1 MIVDP
6 LRLRR
11 LIEPPDATVVL
22 PGSKSL
28 TNRALLCAG
37 LAEGRSELTGVL
49 FSDDTEAMLAAL
61 VGLGAEVQED
71 RLASTVGIAGIGG
84 RLPSDP
90 LNIDAR
96 QSGTTGRFLAP
107 LIALAPGGG
116 SLDGHEQLRAR
127 PMSDQVE
134 AMRTLGANL
143 SADRRSGEGERL
155 PLSSTGGG
163 MRGGAVTVS
172 GATSSQFLS
181 GLLLC
186 APLYDEGVT
195 IEVSDALVSR
205 PYIDMTVGVM
215 ERFGA
220 ALERDGYRRFV
231 CAPGVYT
238 AQRYAVEPDASAAS
252 YFFALAAMTRGRIR
266 VEGLGRTA
274 VQGDMAF
281 LDVLEQMGAVVRQG
295 GDWTEVVGRDL
306 RGVDVDLAD
315 FSDTAPTLAVVAAVA
330 DSPTRIR
337 GIGFVRGKESDRIG
351 AVITELERLG
361 VASVE
366 HDDGL
371 TIHPSEVRPG
381 VVNTYE
387 DHRLAM
393 AFGLLGLVADGVEIA
408 DPSCVAKTFPT
419 YWDVLEDARSGS

>member
-11 LIEPPDATVVL
+11 LTEPPDATVVL

-61 VGLGAEVQED
+61 TGMGAQVEED
-71 RLASTVGIAGIGG
+71 RPAHTVSITGIGG
-84 RLPSDP
+84 RLPAEP
-90 LNIDAR
+90 LIIDAR

-116 SLDGHEQLRAR
+116 MLDGHEQLRAR
-127 PMSDQVE
+127 PMSDQLE
-134 AMRTLGANL
+134 AMRSLGATL
-143 SADRRSGEGERL
+143 SAVDDRL

-186 APLYDEGVT
+186 APLFGDGLQLEVADE
-195 IEVSDALVSR
+195 LVSR
-205 PYIDMTVGVM
+205 PYIDMTVDVM

-220 ALERDGYRRFV
+220 AVERDGYRRFG
-231 CAPGVYT
+231 CAPGIYA
-238 AQRYAVEPDASAAS
+238 AQRSAIEPDASAAS

-266 VEGLGRTA
+266 VEGLGRSA

-295 GDWTEVVGRDL
+295 DDWTEVVGRDL

-361 VASVE
+361 IASVE

-371 TIHPSEVRPG
+371 TVHPGEVRSG
-381 VVNTYE
+381 VVSTYE

-393 AFGLLGLVADGVEIA
+393 AFGLLGLVADGVAIA
-408 DPSCVAKTFPT
+408 DPGCVAKTFPT
-419 YWDVLEDARSGS
+419 YWDVLEGARTQA

>member
-11 LIEPPDATVVL
+11 LTEPPDATVVL

-37 LAEGRSELTGVL
+37 LAEGRSELAGVL

-61 VGLGAEVQED
+61 TGMGAQVEED
-71 RLASTVGIAGIGG
+71 RPAHTVSITGIGG
-84 RLPSDP
+84 RLPAEP
-90 LNIDAR
+90 LIIDAR

-116 SLDGHEQLRAR
+116 MLDGHEQLRTR
-127 PMSDQVE
+127 PMSDQLE
-134 AMRTLGANL
+134 AMRSLGATL
-143 SADRRSGEGERL
+143 SAVDDRL

-186 APLYDEGVT
+186 APLFGDGLQLEVADE
-195 IEVSDALVSR
+195 LVSR
-205 PYIDMTVGVM
+205 PYIDMTVDVM

-220 ALERDGYRRFV
+220 AVERDGYRRFG
-231 CAPGVYT
+231 CAPGIYA
-238 AQRYAVEPDASAAS
+238 AQRYAIEPDASAAS

-266 VEGLGRTA
+266 VEGLGRSA

-281 LDVLEQMGAVVRQG
+281 LDVLEQMGAVVRQVD
-295 GDWTEVVGRDL
+295 DWTEVVGRDL

-361 VASVE
+361 IASVE

-371 TIHPSEVRPG
+371 TVHPGEVRSG
-381 VVNTYE
+381 VVSTYE

-393 AFGLLGLVADGVEIA
+393 AFGLLGLVADGVAIA
-408 DPSCVAKTFPT
+408 DPGCVAKTFPT
-419 YWDVLEDARSGS
+419 YWDVLEGARTQA

>member
-6 LRLRR
+6 LPLRR
-11 LIEPPDATVVL
+11 LTEPLDATVAL

-61 VGLGAEVQED
+61 TGMGAQVEED
-71 RLASTVGIAGIGG
+71 RPAHTVSITGIGG
-84 RLPSDP
+84 RLPAEP
-90 LNIDAR
+90 LIIDAR

-116 SLDGHEQLRAR
+116 MLDGHEQLRTR
-127 PMSDQVE
+127 PMSDQLE
-134 AMRTLGANL
+134 AMRSLGATL
-143 SADRRSGEGERL
+143 SAVDDRL

-186 APLYDEGVT
+186 APLFGDGLQLEVADE
-195 IEVSDALVSR
+195 LVSR
-205 PYIDMTVGVM
+205 PYIDMTVDVM

-220 ALERDGYRRFV
+220 AVERDGYRRFG
-231 CAPGVYT
+231 CAPGIYA
-238 AQRYAVEPDASAAS
+238 AQRYAIEPDASAAS

-266 VEGLGRTA
+266 VEGLGRSA

-295 GDWTEVVGRDL
+295 DDWTEVVGRDL

-361 VASVE
+361 IASVE

-371 TIHPSEVRPG
+371 TVHPGEVRSG
-381 VVNTYE
+381 VVSTYE

-393 AFGLLGLVADGVEIA
+393 AFGLLGLVADGVAIA
-408 DPSCVAKTFPT
+408 DPGCVAKTFPT
-419 YWDVLEDARSGS
+419 YWDVLEGARTQA

>member
-1 MIVDP
+1 VIVDP

-11 LIEPPDATVVL
+11 LTEPPDATVVL

-61 VGLGAEVQED
+61 TGMGAQVEED
-71 RLASTVGIAGIGG
+71 RPAHTVSITGIGG
-84 RLPSDP
+84 RLPAEP
-90 LNIDAR
+90 LIIDAR

-116 SLDGHEQLRAR
+116 MLDGHEQLRAR
-127 PMSDQVE
+127 PMSDQLE
-134 AMRTLGANL
+134 AMRSLGATL
-143 SADRRSGEGERL
+143 SAVDDRL

-186 APLYDEGVT
+186 APLFGDGLQLEVADE
-195 IEVSDALVSR
+195 LVSR
-205 PYIDMTVGVM
+205 PYIDMTVDVM

-220 ALERDGYRRFV
+220 AVERDGYRRFG
-231 CAPGVYT
+231 CAPGIYA
-238 AQRYAVEPDASAAS
+238 AQRYAIEPDASAAS

-266 VEGLGRTA
+266 VEGLGRSA

-295 GDWTEVVGRDL
+295 DDWTEVVGRDL

-361 VASVE
+361 IASVE

-371 TIHPSEVRPG
+371 TVHPGEVRSG
-381 VVNTYE
+381 VVSTYE

-393 AFGLLGLVADGVEIA
+393 AFGLLGLVADGVAIA
-408 DPSCVAKTFPT
+408 DPGCVAKTFPT
-419 YWDVLEDARSGS
+419 YWDVLEGARTQA

>member
-11 LIEPPDATVVL
+11 LTEPPDATVVL

-61 VGLGAEVQED
+61 TGMGAQVEED
-71 RLASTVGIAGIGG
+71 RPAHTVSITGIGG
-84 RLPSDP
+84 RLPAEP
-90 LNIDAR
+90 LIIDAR

-116 SLDGHEQLRAR
+116 MLDGHEQLRAR
-127 PMSDQVE
+127 PMSDQLE
-134 AMRTLGANL
+134 AMRSLGATL
-143 SADRRSGEGERL
+143 SAVDDRL

-186 APLYDEGVT
+186 APLFGDGLQLEVADE
-195 IEVSDALVSR
+195 LVSR
-205 PYIDMTVGVM
+205 PYIDMTVDVM

-220 ALERDGYRRFV
+220 AVERDGYRRFG
-231 CAPGVYT
+231 CAPGIYA
-238 AQRYAVEPDASAAS
+238 AQRYAIEPDASAAS

-266 VEGLGRTA
+266 VEGLGRSA

-295 GDWTEVVGRDL
+295 DDWTEVVGRDL

-361 VASVE
+361 IASVE

-371 TIHPSEVRPG
+371 TVHPGEVRSG
-381 VVNTYE
+381 VVSTYE

-393 AFGLLGLVADGVEIA
+393 AFGLLGLVADGVAIA
-408 DPSCVAKTFPT
+408 DPGCVAKTFPT
-419 YWDVLEDARSGS
+419 YWDVLEGARTQA

>member
-11 LIEPPDATVVL
+11 LTEPPDATVVL

-61 VGLGAEVQED
+61 TGMGAQVEED
-71 RLASTVGIAGIGG
+71 RPAHTVSITGIGG
-84 RLPSDP
+84 RLPAEP
-90 LNIDAR
+90 LIIDAR

-116 SLDGHEQLRAR
+116 MLDGHEQLRTR
-127 PMSDQVE
+127 PMSDQLE
-134 AMRTLGANL
+134 AMRSLGATL
-143 SADRRSGEGERL
+143 SAVDDRL

-186 APLYDEGVT
+186 APLFGDGLQLEVADE
-195 IEVSDALVSR
+195 LVSR
-205 PYIDMTVGVM
+205 PYIDMTVDVM

-220 ALERDGYRRFV
+220 AVERDGYRRFG
-231 CAPGVYT
+231 CAPGIYA
-238 AQRYAVEPDASAAS
+238 AQRYAIEPDASAAS

-266 VEGLGRTA
+266 VEGLGRSA

-295 GDWTEVVGRDL
+295 DDWTEVVGRDL

-351 AVITELERLG
+351 AVITELESLG
-361 VASVE
+361 IRSVE

-371 TIHPSEVRPG
+371 TIHPSEIRPG

-387 DHRLAM
+387 DHRMAM
-393 AFGLLGLVADGVEIA
+393 AFGLLGLVADGVAIA
-408 DPSCVAKTFPT
+408 DPGCVAKTFPT

>member
-11 LIEPPDATVVL
+11 LTEPLDATVVL

-61 VGLGAEVQED
+61 TGMGAQVEED
-71 RLASTVGIAGIGG
+71 RPAHTVSITGIGG
-84 RLPSDP
+84 RLPAEP
-90 LNIDAR
+90 LIIDAR

-116 SLDGHEQLRAR
+116 MLDGHEQLRTR
-127 PMSDQVE
+127 PMSDQLE
-134 AMRTLGANL
+134 AMRSLGATL
-143 SADRRSGEGERL
+143 SAVDDRL

-186 APLYDEGVT
+186 APLFGDGLQLEVADE
-195 IEVSDALVSR
+195 LVSR
-205 PYIDMTVGVM
+205 PYIDMTVDVM

-220 ALERDGYRRFV
+220 AVERDGYRRFG
-231 CAPGVYT
+231 CAPGIYA
-238 AQRYAVEPDASAAS
+238 AQRYAIEPDASAAS

-266 VEGLGRTA
+266 VEGLGRSA

-295 GDWTEVVGRDL
+295 DDWTEVVGRDL

-361 VASVE
+361 IASVE

-371 TIHPSEVRPG
+371 TVHPGEVRSG
-381 VVNTYE
+381 VVST
-387 DHRLAM
+387 
-393 AFGLLGLVADGVEIA
+393 
-408 DPSCVAKTFPT
+408 
-419 YWDVLEDARSGS
+419 

>member
-6 LRLRR
+6 LPLRR
-11 LIEPPDATVVL
+11 LTEPLDATVAL

-61 VGLGAEVQED
+61 TGMGAQVEED
-71 RLASTVGIAGIGG
+71 RPAHTVSITGIGG
-84 RLPSDP
+84 RLPAEP
-90 LNIDAR
+90 LIIDAR

-116 SLDGHEQLRAR
+116 MLDGHEQLRAR
-127 PMSDQVE
+127 PMSDQLE
-134 AMRTLGANL
+134 AMRSLGATL
-143 SADRRSGEGERL
+143 SAVDDRL

-186 APLYDEGVT
+186 APLFGDGLQLEVADE
-195 IEVSDALVSR
+195 LVSR
-205 PYIDMTVGVM
+205 PYIDMTVDVM

-220 ALERDGYRRFV
+220 AVERDGYRRFG
-231 CAPGVYT
+231 CAPGIYA
-238 AQRYAVEPDASAAS
+238 AQRYAIEPDASAAS

-266 VEGLGRTA
+266 VEGLGRSA

-295 GDWTEVVGRDL
+295 DDWTEVVGRDL

-361 VASVE
+361 IASVE

-371 TIHPSEVRPG
+371 TVHPGEVRSG
-381 VVNTYE
+381 VVSTYE

-393 AFGLLGLVADGVEIA
+393 AFGLLGLVADGVAIA
-408 DPSCVAKTFPT
+408 DPGCVAKTFPT
-419 YWDVLEDARSGS
+419 YWDVLEGARTQA

>member
-1 MIVDP
+1 MIIDP

-11 LIEPPDATVVL
+11 LTEPPDATVVL

-61 VGLGAEVQED
+61 TGMGAQVEED
-71 RLASTVGIAGIGG
+71 RPAHTVSITGIGG
-84 RLPSDP
+84 RLPAEP
-90 LNIDAR
+90 LIIDAR

-116 SLDGHEQLRAR
+116 MLDGHEQLRTR
-127 PMSDQVE
+127 PMSDQLE
-134 AMRTLGANL
+134 AMRSLGATL
-143 SADRRSGEGERL
+143 SAVDDRL

-186 APLYDEGVT
+186 APLFGDGLQLEVADE
-195 IEVSDALVSR
+195 LVSR
-205 PYIDMTVGVM
+205 PYIDMTVDVM

-220 ALERDGYRRFV
+220 AVERDGYRRFG
-231 CAPGVYT
+231 CAPGIYA
-238 AQRYAVEPDASAAS
+238 AQRYAIEPDASAAS

-266 VEGLGRTA
+266 VEGLGRSA

-295 GDWTEVVGRDL
+295 DDWTEVVGRDL

-361 VASVE
+361 IASVE

-371 TIHPSEVRPG
+371 TVHPGEVRSG
-381 VVNTYE
+381 VVSTYE

-393 AFGLLGLVADGVEIA
+393 AFGLLGLVADGVAIA
-408 DPSCVAKTFPT
+408 DPGCVAKTFPT
-419 YWDVLEDARSGS
+419 YWDVLEGARTQA

>member
-6 LRLRR
+6 LPLRR
-11 LIEPPDATVVL
+11 LTEPLDATVAL

-37 LAEGRSELTGVL
+37 LAEGRSELAGVL

-61 VGLGAEVQED
+61 TGMGAQVEED
-71 RLASTVGIAGIGG
+71 RAAHAVSIVGIGG
-84 RLPSDP
+84 RLPAEP
-90 LNIDAR
+90 LWIDAR

-116 SLDGHEQLRAR
+116 VLDGHHQLRNR
-127 PMSDQVE
+127 PMADQVE
-134 AMRTLGANL
+134 AMRSLGANL
-143 SADRRSGEGERL
+143 SAVDDRL

-163 MRGGAVTVS
+163 MRGGAVIVS

-186 APLYDEGVT
+186 APLCDDGVT
-195 IEVSDALVSR
+195 LEVADTLVSR
-205 PYIDMTVGVM
+205 PYIDLTIGVM
-215 ERFGA
+215 ERFGVA
-220 ALERDGYRRFV
+220 VERDGYHRFA

-238 AQRYAVEPDASAAS
+238 AQRSAIEPDASAAS

-266 VEGLGRTA
+266 VEGLGRSA

-295 GDWTEVVGRDL
+295 EDWTEVVGRDL

-351 AVITELERLG
+351 AVITELESLG
-361 VASVE
+361 IRSVE

-371 TIHPSEVRPG
+371 TIHPSEIRPG

-387 DHRLAM
+387 DHRMAM
-393 AFGLLGLVADGVEIA
+393 AFGLLGLVADGVAIA
-408 DPSCVAKTFPT
+408 DPGCVAKTFPT

>member
-11 LIEPPDATVVL
+11 LTEPPDATVVL

-37 LAEGRSELTGVL
+37 LAEGRSELAGVL

-61 VGLGAEVQED
+61 TGMGAQVEED
-71 RLASTVGIAGIGG
+71 RPAHTVSITGIGG
-84 RLPSDP
+84 RLPAEP
-90 LNIDAR
+90 LIIDAR

-116 SLDGHEQLRAR
+116 MLDGHEQLRTR
-127 PMSDQVE
+127 PMSDQLE
-134 AMRTLGANL
+134 AMRSLGATL
-143 SADRRSGEGERL
+143 SAVDDRL

-186 APLYDEGVT
+186 APLFGDGLQLEVADE
-195 IEVSDALVSR
+195 LVSR
-205 PYIDMTVGVM
+205 PYIDMTVDVM

-220 ALERDGYRRFV
+220 AVERDGYRRFG
-231 CAPGVYT
+231 CAPGIYA
-238 AQRYAVEPDASAAS
+238 AQRYAIEPDASAAS

-266 VEGLGRTA
+266 VEGLGRSA

-295 GDWTEVVGRDL
+295 DDWTEVVGRDL

-361 VASVE
+361 IASVE

-371 TIHPSEVRPG
+371 TVHPGEVRSG
-381 VVNTYE
+381 VVSTYE

-393 AFGLLGLVADGVEIA
+393 AFGLLGLVADGVAIA
-408 DPSCVAKTFPT
+408 DPGCVAKTFPT
-419 YWDVLEDARSGS
+419 YWDVLEGARTQA

>member
-11 LIEPPDATVVL
+11 LTEPPDATVVL

-28 TNRALLCAG
+28 TNRALLCTG

-61 VGLGAEVQED
+61 TGMGAQVEED
-71 RLASTVGIAGIGG
+71 RPAHTVSITGIGG
-84 RLPSDP
+84 RLPAEP
-90 LNIDAR
+90 LIIDAR

-116 SLDGHEQLRAR
+116 MLDGHEQLRTR
-127 PMSDQVE
+127 PMSDQLE
-134 AMRTLGANL
+134 AMRSLGATL
-143 SADRRSGEGERL
+143 SAVDDRL

-186 APLYDEGVT
+186 APLFGDGLQLEVADE
-195 IEVSDALVSR
+195 LVSR
-205 PYIDMTVGVM
+205 PYIDMTVDVM

-220 ALERDGYRRFV
+220 AVERDGYRRFG
-231 CAPGVYT
+231 CAPGIYA
-238 AQRYAVEPDASAAS
+238 AQRYAIEPDASAAS

-266 VEGLGRTA
+266 VEGLGRSA

-295 GDWTEVVGRDL
+295 DDWTEVVGRDL

-361 VASVE
+361 IASVE
-366 HDDGL
+366 HDDGW
-371 TIHPSEVRPG
+371 TISPGRPRPT
-381 VVNTYE
+381 VVQTYD
-387 DHRLAM
+387 DHRMAM
-393 AFGLLGLVADGVEIA
+393 SFALLGLAAEGIEIA
-408 DPSCVAKTFPT
+408 DPGCVAKTFPT
-419 YWDVLEDARSGS
+419 YWDVLEGARTQA

>member
-6 LRLRR
+6 LPLRR
-11 LIEPPDATVVL
+11 LTEPIDATVVL

-61 VGLGAEVQED
+61 VGLGAEVQEG
-71 RLASTVGIAGIGG
+71 RAANTVTITGIGG
-84 RLPSDP
+84 RLPAEP
-90 LNIDAR
+90 LSIDSR

-127 PMSDQVE
+127 PMSDQL
-134 AMRTLGANL
+134 AALRTLGAEI
-143 SADRRSGEGERL
+143 SAVDERL

-186 APLYDEGVT
+186 APLCDDGVT
-195 IEVSDALVSR
+195 LEVSDTLVSR

-220 ALERDGYRRFV
+220 VVERDGYRRFA
-231 CAPGVYT
+231 CGPGVYA
-238 AQRYAVEPDASAAS
+238 AQRYAIEPDASAAS

-266 VEGLGRTA
+266 VDGLGRSA

-281 LDVLEQMGAVVRQG
+281 VDVLEQMGAVVRQG
-295 GDWTEVVGRDL
+295 DDWTEVVGRDL

-361 VASVE
+361 IASVE

-408 DPSCVAKTFPT
+408 DPGCVAKTFPT
-419 YWDVLEDARSGS
+419 YWDVLEAARTGA

>member
-1 MIVDP
+1 VIVDP

-11 LIEPPDATVVL
+11 LTEPPDATVVL

-61 VGLGAEVQED
+61 TGMGAQVEED
-71 RLASTVGIAGIGG
+71 RPAHTVSITGIGG
-84 RLPSDP
+84 RLPAEP
-90 LNIDAR
+90 LIIDAR

-116 SLDGHEQLRAR
+116 MLDGHEQLRTR
-127 PMSDQVE
+127 PMSDQLE
-134 AMRTLGANL
+134 AMRSLGATL
-143 SADRRSGEGERL
+143 SAVDDRL

-186 APLYDEGVT
+186 APLFGDGLQLEVADE
-195 IEVSDALVSR
+195 LVSR
-205 PYIDMTVGVM
+205 PYIDMTVDVM

-220 ALERDGYRRFV
+220 AVERDGYRRFG
-231 CAPGVYT
+231 CAPGIYA
-238 AQRYAVEPDASAAS
+238 AQRYAIEPDASAAS

-266 VEGLGRTA
+266 VEGLGRSA

-295 GDWTEVVGRDL
+295 DDWTEVVGRDL

-361 VASVE
+361 IASVE

-371 TIHPSEVRPG
+371 TVHPGEVRSG
-381 VVNTYE
+381 VVSTYE

-393 AFGLLGLVADGVEIA
+393 AFGLLGLVADGVAIA
-408 DPSCVAKTFPT
+408 DPGCVAKTFPT
-419 YWDVLEDARSGS
+419 YWDVLEGARAGS

>member
-11 LIEPPDATVVL
+11 LTEPPDATVVL

-49 FSDDTEAMLAAL
+49 FSDDAEAMLAAL
-61 VGLGAEVQED
+61 PGMGAQVEED
-71 RLASTVGIAGIGG
+71 RPAHTVSITGIGG
-84 RLPSDP
+84 RLPAEP
-90 LNIDAR
+90 LIIDAR

-116 SLDGHEQLRAR
+116 MLDGHEQLRTR
-127 PMSDQVE
+127 PMSDQLE
-134 AMRTLGANL
+134 AMRSLGATL
-143 SADRRSGEGERL
+143 SAVDDRL

-186 APLYDEGVT
+186 APLCDDGVT
-195 IEVSDALVSR
+195 LEVADTLVSR
-205 PYIDMTVGVM
+205 PYIDLTIGVM

-220 ALERDGYRRFV
+220 AVERDGYRRFG
-231 CAPGVYT
+231 CAPGIYA
-238 AQRYAVEPDASAAS
+238 AQRYAIEPDASAAS

-266 VEGLGRTA
+266 VEGLGRSA

-295 GDWTEVVGRDL
+295 DDWTEVVGRDL

-361 VASVE
+361 IASVE

-371 TIHPSEVRPG
+371 TVHPGEVRSG
-381 VVNTYE
+381 VVSTYE

-393 AFGLLGLVADGVEIA
+393 AFGLLGLVADGVAIA
-408 DPSCVAKTFPT
+408 DPGCVAKTFPT
-419 YWDVLEDARSGS
+419 YWDVLEGARTQA

>member
-11 LIEPPDATVVL
+11 LTEPPDATVVL

-61 VGLGAEVQED
+61 TGMGAQVEED
-71 RLASTVGIAGIGG
+71 RPAHTVSITGIGG
-84 RLPSDP
+84 RLPAEP
-90 LNIDAR
+90 LIIDAR

-116 SLDGHEQLRAR
+116 MLDGHEQLRTR
-127 PMSDQVE
+127 PMSDQLE
-134 AMRTLGANL
+134 AMRSLGATL
-143 SADRRSGEGERL
+143 SAVDDRL

-186 APLYDEGVT
+186 APLFGDGLQLEVADE
-195 IEVSDALVSR
+195 LVSR
-205 PYIDMTVGVM
+205 PYIDMTVDVM

-220 ALERDGYRRFV
+220 AVERDGYRRFG
-231 CAPGVYT
+231 CAPGIYA
-238 AQRYAVEPDASAAS
+238 AQRYAIEPDASAAS

-266 VEGLGRTA
+266 VEGLGRSA

-295 GDWTEVVGRDL
+295 DDWTEVVGRDL

-361 VASVE
+361 IASVE

-371 TIHPSEVRPG
+371 TVHPGEVRSG
-381 VVNTYE
+381 VVSTYE

-393 AFGLLGLVADGVEIA
+393 AFGLLGLVADGVAIA
-408 DPSCVAKTFPT
+408 DPGCVANTFPT
-419 YWDVLEDARSGS
+419 YWDVLEGARTQA

>member
-11 LIEPPDATVVL
+11 LTEPPDATVVL

-61 VGLGAEVQED
+61 TGMGAQVEED
-71 RLASTVGIAGIGG
+71 RPAHTVSITGIGG
-84 RLPSDP
+84 RLPAEP
-90 LNIDAR
+90 LIIDAR

-116 SLDGHEQLRAR
+116 MLDGHEQLRTR
-127 PMSDQVE
+127 PMSDQLE
-134 AMRTLGANL
+134 AMRSLGATL
-143 SADRRSGEGERL
+143 SAVDDRL

-186 APLYDEGVT
+186 APLFGDGLQLEVADE
-195 IEVSDALVSR
+195 LVSR
-205 PYIDMTVGVM
+205 PYIDMTVDVM

-220 ALERDGYRRFV
+220 AVERDGYRRFG
-231 CAPGVYT
+231 CAPGIYA
-238 AQRYAVEPDASAAS
+238 AQRYAIEPDASAAS

-266 VEGLGRTA
+266 VEGLGRSA

-295 GDWTEVVGRDL
+295 DDWTEVVGRDL

-361 VASVE
+361 IASVE

-371 TIHPSEVRPG
+371 TVHPGEVRSG
-381 VVNTYE
+381 VVSTYE

-393 AFGLLGLVADGVEIA
+393 AFGLLGLVADGVAIA
-408 DPSCVAKTFPT
+408 DPGCVAKTFPT
-419 YWDVLEDARSGS
+419 YWDVLEGARTQA

>member
-1 MIVDP
+1 VIVDP

-11 LIEPPDATVVL
+11 LTEPPDATVVL

-61 VGLGAEVQED
+61 TGMGAQVEED
-71 RLASTVGIAGIGG
+71 RPAHTVSITGIGG
-84 RLPSDP
+84 RLPAEP
-90 LNIDAR
+90 LIIDAR

-116 SLDGHEQLRAR
+116 MLDGHEQLRAR
-127 PMSDQVE
+127 PMSDQLE
-134 AMRTLGANL
+134 AMRSLGATL
-143 SADRRSGEGERL
+143 SAVDDRL

-186 APLYDEGVT
+186 APLFGDGLQLEVADE
-195 IEVSDALVSR
+195 LVSR
-205 PYIDMTVGVM
+205 PYIDMTVDVM

-220 ALERDGYRRFV
+220 AVERDGYRRFG
-231 CAPGVYT
+231 CAPGIYA
-238 AQRYAVEPDASAAS
+238 AQRYAIEPDASAAS

-266 VEGLGRTA
+266 VEGLGRSA

-295 GDWTEVVGRDL
+295 DDWTEVVGRHL
-306 RGVDVDLAD
+306 GGVDVDLAD

-361 VASVE
+361 IASVE

-371 TIHPSEVRPG
+371 TVHPGEVRSG
-381 VVNTYE
+381 VVSTYE

-393 AFGLLGLVADGVEIA
+393 AFGLLGLVADGVAIA
-408 DPSCVAKTFPT
+408 DPGCVAKTFPT
-419 YWDVLEDARSGS
+419 YWDVLEDARAGS

>member
-6 LRLRR
+6 LPLRR
-11 LIEPPDATVVL
+11 LTEPLDATVAL

-37 LAEGRSELTGVL
+37 LAEGRSELAGVL

-61 VGLGAEVQED
+61 TGMGAQVEED
-71 RLASTVGIAGIGG
+71 RPAHTVSITGIGG
-84 RLPSDP
+84 RLPAEP
-90 LNIDAR
+90 LIIDAR

-116 SLDGHEQLRAR
+116 MLDGHEQLRTR
-127 PMSDQVE
+127 PMSDQLE
-134 AMRTLGANL
+134 AMRSLGATL
-143 SADRRSGEGERL
+143 SAVDDRL

-186 APLYDEGVT
+186 APLFGDGLQLEVADE
-195 IEVSDALVSR
+195 LVSR
-205 PYIDMTVGVM
+205 PYIDMTVDVM

-220 ALERDGYRRFV
+220 AVERDGYRRFG
-231 CAPGVYT
+231 CAPGIYA
-238 AQRYAVEPDASAAS
+238 AQRYAIEPDASAAS

-266 VEGLGRTA
+266 VEGLGRSA

-295 GDWTEVVGRDL
+295 DDWTEVVGRDL

-361 VASVE
+361 IASVE

-371 TIHPSEVRPG
+371 TVHPGEVRSG
-381 VVNTYE
+381 VVSTYE

-393 AFGLLGLVADGVEIA
+393 AFGLLGLVADGVAIA
-408 DPSCVAKTFPT
+408 DPGCVAKTFPT
-419 YWDVLEDARSGS
+419 YWDVLEGARTQA

>member
-11 LIEPPDATVVL
+11 LTEPPDATVVL

-61 VGLGAEVQED
+61 TGMGAQVEED
-71 RLASTVGIAGIGG
+71 RPAHTVSITGIGG
-84 RLPSDP
+84 RLPAEP
-90 LNIDAR
+90 LIIDAR

-116 SLDGHEQLRAR
+116 MLDGHEQLRTR
-127 PMSDQVE
+127 PMSDQLE
-134 AMRTLGANL
+134 AMRSLGATL
-143 SADRRSGEGERL
+143 SAVDDRL

-186 APLYDEGVT
+186 APLFGDGLQLEVADE
-195 IEVSDALVSR
+195 LVSR
-205 PYIDMTVGVM
+205 PYIDMTVDVM

-220 ALERDGYRRFV
+220 AVERDGYRRFG
-231 CAPGVYT
+231 CAPGIYA
-238 AQRYAVEPDASAAS
+238 AQRYAIEPGASAAS

-266 VEGLGRTA
+266 VEGLGRSA

-295 GDWTEVVGRDL
+295 DDWTEVVGRDL

-361 VASVE
+361 IASVE

-371 TIHPSEVRPG
+371 TVHPGEVRSG
-381 VVNTYE
+381 VVSTYE

-393 AFGLLGLVADGVEIA
+393 AFGLLGLVADGVAIA
-408 DPSCVAKTFPT
+408 DPGCVAKTFPT
-419 YWDVLEDARSGS
+419 YWDVLEGARTQA

>member
-11 LIEPPDATVVL
+11 LTEPPDATVVL

-28 TNRALLCAG
+28 TNRALLCSG
-37 LAEGRSELTGVL
+37 LAEGRSELAGVL

-61 VGLGAEVQED
+61 TGMGAQVEED
-71 RLASTVGIAGIGG
+71 RPAHTVSITGIGG
-84 RLPSDP
+84 RLPAEP
-90 LNIDAR
+90 LIIDAR

-116 SLDGHEQLRAR
+116 MLDGHEQLRTR
-127 PMSDQVE
+127 PMSDQLE
-134 AMRTLGANL
+134 AMRSLGATL
-143 SADRRSGEGERL
+143 SAVDDRL

-186 APLYDEGVT
+186 APLFGDGLQLEVADE
-195 IEVSDALVSR
+195 LVSR
-205 PYIDMTVGVM
+205 PYIDMTVDVM

-220 ALERDGYRRFV
+220 AVERDGYRRFG
-231 CAPGVYT
+231 CAPGIYA
-238 AQRYAVEPDASAAS
+238 AQRYAIEPDASAAS

-266 VEGLGRTA
+266 VEGLGRSA

-295 GDWTEVVGRDL
+295 DDWTEVVGRDL

-361 VASVE
+361 IASVE

-371 TIHPSEVRPG
+371 TVHPGEVRSG
-381 VVNTYE
+381 VVSTYE

-393 AFGLLGLVADGVEIA
+393 AFGLLGLVADGVAIA
-408 DPSCVAKTFPT
+408 DPGCVAKTFPT
-419 YWDVLEDARSGS
+419 YWDVLEGARTQA

>member
-11 LIEPPDATVVL
+11 LTEPPDATVVL

-61 VGLGAEVQED
+61 TGMGAQVEED
-71 RLASTVGIAGIGG
+71 RPAHTVSITGIGG
-84 RLPSDP
+84 LPAEP
-90 LNIDAR
+90 LIIDAR

-116 SLDGHEQLRAR
+116 MLDGHEQLRTR
-127 PMSDQVE
+127 PMSDQLE
-134 AMRTLGANL
+134 AMRSLGATL
-143 SADRRSGEGERL
+143 SAVDDRL

-186 APLYDEGVT
+186 APLFGDGLQLEVADE
-195 IEVSDALVSR
+195 LVSR
-205 PYIDMTVGVM
+205 PYIDMTVDVM

-220 ALERDGYRRFV
+220 AVERDGYRRFG
-231 CAPGVYT
+231 CAPGIYA
-238 AQRYAVEPDASAAS
+238 AQRYAIEPDAPAAS

-266 VEGLGRTA
+266 VEGLGRSA

-295 GDWTEVVGRDL
+295 DDWTEVVGRDL

-361 VASVE
+361 IASVE

-371 TIHPSEVRPG
+371 TVHPGEVRSG
-381 VVNTYE
+381 VVSTYE

-393 AFGLLGLVADGVEIA
+393 AFGLLGLVADGVAIA
-408 DPSCVAKTFPT
+408 DPGCVAKTFPT
-419 YWDVLEDARSGS
+419 YWDVLEGARTQA

>member
-1 MIVDP
+1 VIVDP

-11 LIEPPDATVVL
+11 LTEPPDATVVL

-61 VGLGAEVQED
+61 TGMGAQVEED
-71 RLASTVGIAGIGG
+71 RPAHTVSITGIGG
-84 RLPSDP
+84 RLPAEP
-90 LNIDAR
+90 LIIDAR

-116 SLDGHEQLRAR
+116 MLDGHEQLRTR
-127 PMSDQVE
+127 PMSDQLE
-134 AMRTLGANL
+134 AMRSLGATL
-143 SADRRSGEGERL
+143 SAVDDRL

-186 APLYDEGVT
+186 APLFGDGLQLEVADE
-195 IEVSDALVSR
+195 LVSR
-205 PYIDMTVGVM
+205 PYIDMTVDVM

-220 ALERDGYRRFV
+220 AVERDGYRRFG
-231 CAPGVYT
+231 CAPGIYA
-238 AQRYAVEPDASAAS
+238 AQRYAIEPDASAAS

-266 VEGLGRTA
+266 VEGLGRSA

-295 GDWTEVVGRDL
+295 DDWTEVVGRDL

-361 VASVE
+361 IASVE

-371 TIHPSEVRPG
+371 TVHPGEVRSG
-381 VVNTYE
+381 VVSTYE

-393 AFGLLGLVADGVEIA
+393 AFGLLGLVADGVAIA
-408 DPSCVAKTFPT
+408 DPGCVAKTFPT
-419 YWDVLEDARSGS
+419 YWDVLEGARTQA